1 MKITEIVT
9 PKPQGP
15 MTPAQARV
23 HALKTRVKTAQDTLK
38 RERETQKRQR
48 ETERVTKAMAARN
61 VAKPA

>member
-23 HALKTRVKTAQDTLK
+23 HALKTRVKTAVNNQSLVLSEK
-38 RERETQKRQR
+38 SP
-48 ETERVTKAMAARN
+48 V
-61 VAKPA
+61 